1 MLKKIRILL
10 AVLSLMA
17 VTALFLDFTG
27 TVHPW
32 VGWLAKIQFLP
43 ALMAMH
49 VGIVVFLLV
58 LTLVFGRIYCSVICP
73 LGIFQD
79 AVSWL
84 GGKRKKNR
92 FRYSP
97 AKKVLRLTVLVLFVI
112 CTVAGLGSIA
122 AWLAPYSAYGRM
134 VSSALTPLWQ
144 MGNNLLAGWAEQHDS
159 YAFYRIPVM
168 QQSVAVIATAL
179 VTLVVLV
186 VLAFRHGRTYCN
198 TLCPVGTVLGYV
210 ARFSWLKPVIDTS
223 RCNGCGL
230 CGRNCK
236 ASCINSKEH
245 QIDYTRCV
253 ACMDCLSKCKQGA
266 IHYAHPSKSVST
278 EKPASTPQSAGA
290 APADA
295 SRRQFLTLTG
305 TMAATAWLNAQE
317 KTVDGG
323 LAAITAKQKPARKT
337 PLFPAGAAGQRNF
350 VQHCTACQLCVSVCP
365 NHVLH
370 PSGEWDR
377 LMKPEMSYE
386 QGYCRP
392 ECTRCGDV
400 CPAGA
405 IRPFTVAQKSSV
417 QVGHAVWVAKNC
429 VVNTDGVRC
438 GNCARHC
445 PSGAIL
451 MVPKDKN
458 DPESLQ
464 IPVVNTERCIGCG
477 ACEHLCPARPFSAI
491 YVEGVEV
498 HREI

>member
-1 MLKKIRILL
+1 MLKKIRIFL
-10 AVLSLMA
+10 ATLSIVA

-32 VGWLAKIQFLP
+32 VGWLAKVQFLP
-43 ALMAMH
+43 AVMAMH
-49 VGIVVFLLV
+49 VGIVVFLLL

-79 AVSWL
+79 VAFGL
-84 GGKRKKNR
+84 GSKHKRNR
-92 FRYSP
+92 MRYSP
-97 AKKVLRLTVLVLFVI
+97 AKTVLRLVVLAAFVV
-112 CTVAGLGSIA
+112 CTVAGIGSIT

-134 VSSALTPLWQ
+134 VSSLLTPLWQ
-144 MGNNLLAGWAEQHDS
+144 MGNNALAAWAEGQDS
-159 YAFYRIPVM
+159 DAFYRIPVM
-168 QQSVAVIATAL
+168 QQSLAVIVTAV
-179 VTLVVLV
+179 VTFVVLV

-236 ASCINSKEH
+236 ASCINTKEH

-266 IHYAHPSKSVST
+266 IRYAHPSRSSQ
-278 EKPASTPQSAGA
+278 P
-290 APADA
+290 APAA
-295 SRRQFLTLTG
+295 EAPANTSRRQFLTVSG

-323 LAAITAKQKPARKT
+323 LAVIADKQKPQRKT
-337 PLFPAGAAGQRNF
+337 PLFPAGAVGQRHF
-350 VQHCTACQLCVSVCP
+350 AQHCTACQLCVSVCP

-370 PSGEWDR
+370 PSTELDR

-405 IRPFTVAQKSSV
+405 IRPFTVAAKSST

-429 VVNTDGVRC
+429 VVNTDGVHC

-445 PSGAIL
+445 PVGAIL
-451 MVPKDKN
+451 MVPKDKD
-458 DPESLQ
+458 DPDSLQ

-498 HREI
+498 HREV

>member
-1 MLKKIRILL
+1 
-10 AVLSLMA
+10 
-17 VTALFLDFTG
+17 
-27 TVHPW
+27 
-32 VGWLAKIQFLP
+32 
-43 ALMAMH
+43 
-49 VGIVVFLLV
+49 
-58 LTLVFGRIYCSVICP
+58 
-73 LGIFQD
+73 
-79 AVSWL
+79 
-84 GGKRKKNR
+84 
-92 FRYSP
+92 
-97 AKKVLRLTVLVLFVI
+97 
-112 CTVAGLGSIA
+112 
-122 AWLAPYSAYGRM
+122 
-134 VSSALTPLWQ
+134 
-144 MGNNLLAGWAEQHDS
+144 
-159 YAFYRIPVM
+159 
-168 QQSVAVIATAL
+168 
-179 VTLVVLV
+179 
-186 VLAFRHGRTYCN
+186 
-198 TLCPVGTVLGYV
+198 VLGYV
-210 ARFSWLKPVIDTS
+210 ARFSWLKPVIDTT

-278 EKPASTPQSAGA
+278 DKPTSTPQSAGA

-295 SRRQFLTLTG
+295 SRRRFLTLTG

-323 LAAITAKQKPARKT
+323 LAAITAKQKSARKT
-337 PLFPAGAAGQRNF
+337 PLFPAGAAGQRDF